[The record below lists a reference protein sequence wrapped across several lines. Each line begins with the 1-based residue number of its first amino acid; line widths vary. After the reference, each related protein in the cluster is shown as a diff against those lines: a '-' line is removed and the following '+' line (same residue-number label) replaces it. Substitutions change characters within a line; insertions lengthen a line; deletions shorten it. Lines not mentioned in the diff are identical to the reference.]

1 MIVDGEIQPDFALSS
16 EQLNNFPFS
25 KLGTTPANTFVFP
38 NLESANMSYKILRGM
53 GVAQTIGPILLGFK
67 QSVHVLQMRSS
78 VEEIVNLAT
87 IAVLDAQLKEKK
99 NRRKAKK

>member
-1 MIVDGEIQPDFALSS
+1 
-16 EQLNNFPFS
+16 
-25 KLGTTPANTFVFP
+25 
-38 NLESANMSYKILRGM
+38 M

-99 NRRKAKK
+99 NRRKT